1 MPQGIWPTVLL
12 AFIISLAAGPLF
24 IRIRQRQRLGQQIR
38 EDGPAHHL
46 KKAGTPTAGG
56 VLFLVAAA
64 GALLLRGHGTPL
76 LGLAA
81 LLTLGNGFIG
91 WLDDRAK
98 MRQGRSL
105 GLKARNKIA
114 GQALFTALFAALLHR
129 SGLYNPVVAL
139 PFSDLTL
146 DLGWFYPF
154 FIFLIILATTNAVN
168 LSDGIDGLAGGT
180 AIIALLAFL
189 YIALESGRPDLAFF
203 CAALIGGTF
212 GFLLYNLHPARIF
225 MGDVG
230 SLALGGALAA
240 AAILSKAE
248 LSLLLIGG
256 IYVIEALSVILQVL
270 SFQLTGRRLLLMAP
284 LHHHFE
290 LKGWSEWRVVTAF
303 WGLTFIFALGG
314 LLEWW
319 LRGSLQ

>member
-1 MPQGIWPTVLL
+1 MPQSVWFTAGA
-12 AFIISLAAGPLF
+12 AFLISLLCGPVF
-24 IRIRQRQRLGQQIR
+24 IRLRQRQRAGQQIR
-38 EDGPAHHL
+38 ADGPAHHR

-56 VLFLVAAA
+56 TIFLLAAA
-64 GALLLRGHGTPL
+64 AALLIQGCFTPL
-76 LGLAA
+76 VGLAL
-81 LLTLGNGFIG
+81 LLTLGSALIG
-91 WLDDRAK
+91 WIDDYAK
-98 MRQGRSL
+98 VRRGHSL
-105 GLKARNKIA
+105 GLKARSKIA
-114 GQALFTALFAALLHR
+114 GQALCTALFVLLLYL
-129 SGLYNPVVAL
+129 SGEYSPAVAV
-139 PFSDLTL
+139 PFTDLTL
-146 DLGWFYPF
+146 ELGWFYPL
-154 FIFLIILATTNAVN
+154 FIFLIVLATTNAVN

-189 YIALESGRPDLAFF
+189 YIAQESGRPALALF
-203 CAALIGGTF
+203 CAAFVGGTF

-248 LSLLLIGG
+248 LSLLFIGG
-256 IYVIEALSVILQVL
+256 IYVIEALSVIVQVL

-290 LKGWSEWRVVTAF
+290 LKGWSEWRVVTTF
-303 WGLTFIFALGG
+303 WGLTFIFALAG

-319 LRGSLQ
+319 LRGSLL

>member
-1 MPQGIWPTVLL
+1 MPQNVWLTIVS
-12 AFIISLAAGPLF
+12 AFLISLAAGPIF
-24 IRIRQRQRLGQQIR
+24 IRIRRRQRAGQQIR
-38 EDGPAHHL
+38 ADGPVHHL

-56 VLFLVAAA
+56 LIFLIAAVAA
-64 GALLLRGHGTPL
+64 LLIQGCFTPVV
-76 LGLAA
+76 GLAL
-81 LLTLGNGFIG
+81 LLTLGSALIG
-91 WLDDRAK
+91 WLDDYTK
-98 MRQGRSL
+98 IRQGRSL
-105 GLKARNKIA
+105 GLKARSKIA
-114 GQALFTALFAALLHR
+114 GQALFTVLFTVLLYR
-129 SGLYNPVVAL
+129 FGEYNPAVAV
-139 PFSDLTL
+139 PFSDLTI

-154 FIFLIILATTNAVN
+154 FIFLIVLATTNAVN

-189 YIALESGRPDLAFF
+189 YIALESGRLDLALF
-203 CAALIGGTF
+203 CAAFVGGTF

-270 SFQLTGRRLLLMAP
+270 SFQLTGRRPLLMAP

-303 WGLTFIFALGG
+303 WGLTFIFALAG

-319 LRGSLQ
+319 LRGSLL